1 MTVAFIVR
9 WWREQRRSWCQGAL
23 AGMVG
28 IFALVAIVGSPAT
41 TASATSSG
49 SKMAITTNV
58 TTTLQNFEF
67 NAYFG
72 PAVAQIS
79 CELDHNFGNPQSK
92 PFTDAYCMSYRNKL
106 VHNVRLSAS
115 GKVVTCVGPQCGS
128 NPGLGTPDFSPGTRV
143 RSGPFTC
150 TITTGTVNCTVAS
163 GKGFSISQSAIKRLR
178 AK

>member
-9 WWREQRRSWCQGAL
+9 RWREQRKSWSHGAR

-28 IFALVAIVGSPAT
+28 IFALGAIVSSPAT
-41 TASATSSG
+41 NASATSSG
-49 SKMAITTNV
+49 PKMAITTHV
-58 TTTLQNFEF
+58 TTVLQNFEF

-72 PAVAQIS
+72 PAIAQIS

-92 PFTDAYCMSYRNKL
+92 PLTDAYCMSYTKRL
-106 VHNVRLSAS
+106 VHNVRLSPS
-115 GKVVTCVGPQCGS
+115 GKVVTCVGSQCGS

-150 TITTGTVNCTVAS
+150 TITTGTVKCTVAS
-163 GKGFSISQSAIKRLR
+163 GKGFSISQSAIKLLR

>member
-1 MTVAFIVR
+1 MTFIAR
-9 WWREQRRSWCQGAL
+9 WWRAPRRAWCHGAL

-41 TASATSSG
+41 TASATSSRPR
-49 SKMAITTNV
+49 MAITTHV

-67 NAYFG
+67 NAFFG
-72 PAVAQIS
+72 PGVAQIS
-79 CELDHNFGNPQSK
+79 CELDHNFGDPQSK
-92 PFTDAYCMSYRNKL
+92 PITDAYCMSYTKKL
-106 VHNVRLSAS
+106 VHNVRLSPS

-128 NPGLGTPDFSPGTRV
+128 NPGLGTPDFSSGTQV

-150 TITTGTVNCTVAS
+150 VITTGAVNCTVAS
-163 GKGFSISQSAIKRLR
+163 GQGFSISQSTIKRLR